1 MNFEARVAI
10 IEKEI
15 RENNELLF
23 FSRNYGL
30 NDSDVTR
37 EIKKK
42 IAVLHSK
49 RKRLYSEK
57 IEMMDWLD
65 SK

>member
-1 MNFEARVAI
+1 MNFEKRVAI

-15 RENNELLF
+15 RENKELLF

-30 NDSDVTR
+30 NDSDITR

-42 IAVLHSK
+42 IAVLHLK
-49 RKRLYSEK
+49 KKRLYSEK